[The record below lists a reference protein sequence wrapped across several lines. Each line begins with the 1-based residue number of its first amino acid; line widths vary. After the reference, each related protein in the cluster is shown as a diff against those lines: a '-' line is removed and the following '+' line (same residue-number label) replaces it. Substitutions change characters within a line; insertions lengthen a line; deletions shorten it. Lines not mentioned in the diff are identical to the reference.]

1 MYYSYVSLW
10 LDNIVTGH
18 GHCDPS
24 SVIKCAW
31 NVTFTT
37 RCNKRGNSISVVC
50 RWLILFVVCI
60 CMTFEMSSDSCVLT
74 PTGTLVYDNDQARAW
89 TQQTQT
95 YSTLPR
101 SQRGSAGQLQHI
113 SGRLFRGVFSS
124 SVSQS
129 VRSPPVM
136 VLQSSP
142 ADSLFLSFSP
152 LWCSLSLP
160 LCVYE
165 SIYTP
170 LFFRGGVSSGFLHF
184 GPAHL
189 KVMNSPV
196 GNHLILWLRKTE
208 SDLQLMPDCW
218 TLTITAS
225 FNMCVCSV
233 SLH

>member
-1 MYYSYVSLW
+1 
-10 LDNIVTGH
+10 
-18 GHCDPS
+18 
-24 SVIKCAW
+24 
-31 NVTFTT
+31 
-37 RCNKRGNSISVVC
+37 
-50 RWLILFVVCI
+50 
-60 CMTFEMSSDSCVLT
+60 MSSDSCVLT
-74 PTGTLVYDNDQARAW
+74 PTDTLVYDNDQAREW

-113 SGRLFRGVFSS
+113 SGQLFRGVFSS

-129 VRSPPVM
+129 VSSPPVM

-152 LWCSLSLP
+152 LWCSLSLSVYMKACMWTVKTP
-160 LCVYE
+160 LC
-165 SIYTP
+165 
-170 LFFRGGVSSGFLHF
+170 FRGGVSSGFLHF

-196 GNHLILWLRKTE
+196 GNHLILWLRKTK
-208 SDLQLMPDCW
+208 SDLQLIPDCW
-218 TLTITAS
+218 TITITAS